1 MDVSSSPTRAIS
13 SAGLVPGAATS
24 GDMTGLDGK
33 YDKEDIVNF
42 GDFVPVP
49 CPRGAV
55 RITMPAIAHGSTANN
70 RGTKRSTL

>member
-1 MDVSSSPTRAIS
+1 MFPQALRER
-13 SAGLVPGAATS
+13 LVPQDLSRGAATS

-55 RITMPAIAHGSTANN
+55 RITMPAIAHGSTAND
-70 RGTKRSTL
+70 RGTKR